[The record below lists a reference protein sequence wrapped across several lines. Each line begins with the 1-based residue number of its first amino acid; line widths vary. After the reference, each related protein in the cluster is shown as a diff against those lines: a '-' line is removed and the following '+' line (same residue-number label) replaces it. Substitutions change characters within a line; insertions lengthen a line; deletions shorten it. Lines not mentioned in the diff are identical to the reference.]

1 MAVFTSVTLDEV
13 NAWLQKNYQLGIAL
27 ELKGISTGIENSNF
41 FLTTQTSDAQHE
53 FVLTLFERLSK
64 EQLPYYLELMEHLSK
79 KGIKVPAPIRNNA
92 HQIVGDLNGKPATIV
107 SKLSGKS
114 FLNPSVRHCELVG
127 DALAK
132 MHLAG
137 QDFQLSQANL
147 RSIDWWQSTVPLIT
161 PHLNPAQNQLIQSEL
176 AAQINFF
183 NSAEYQ
189 SLPSG
194 PSHCDL
200 FRDNV
205 LFDNTSGQ
213 DELGGFFDFYFA
225 GNDKWLFDLAVTI
238 NDWCIDLATGDID
251 PARYA
256 GMIEKYQAVRS
267 FEPAEINSWNMML
280 RAAALRFWV
289 SRLWD
294 YHLPREAKMLTP
306 HDPTHFE
313 RILISRREVSSNL
326 PKNSVKYATK

>member
-1 MAVFTSVTLDEV
+1 
-13 NAWLQKNYQLGIAL
+13 
-27 ELKGISTGIENSNF
+27 
-41 FLTTQTSDAQHE
+41 
-53 FVLTLFERLSK
+53 
-64 EQLPYYLELMEHLSK
+64 
-79 KGIKVPAPIRNNA
+79 
-92 HQIVGDLNGKPATIV
+92 
-107 SKLSGKS
+107 
-114 FLNPSVRHCELVG
+114 VG

-137 QDFQLSQANL
+137 LDFKLSQANL
-147 RSIDWWQSTVPLIT
+147 RSIDWWKSTIPLVI
-161 PHLNPAQNQLIQSEL
+161 PHLNAAQDQLIQSEL
-176 AAQINFF
+176 AAQIDFF
-183 NSAEYQ
+183 NSAEYK

-205 LFDNTSGQ
+205 LFDDASGK

-238 NDWCIDLATGDID
+238 NDWCIDLATGEID
-251 PARYA
+251 SARYA
-256 GMIEKYQAVRS
+256 GMLERYQAIRS
-267 FEPAEINSWNMML
+267 FEPAEIKSWNMML

-313 RILISRREVSSNL
+313 RILISRREVSSNIL
-326 PKNSVKYATK
+326 DNSDKHATK

>member
-13 NAWLQKNYQLGIAL
+13 NAWLQKNYRVGTAS
-27 ELKGISTGIENSNF
+27 ELKGISSGIENSNF
-41 FLTTQTSDAQHE
+41 FLTTQTNGVQKE
-53 FVLTLFERLSK
+53 YVLTLFERLSK

-79 KGIKVPAPIRNNA
+79 KGIKVPAPIRDNA

-114 FLNPSVRHCELVG
+114 FSNPSVDHCELVG
-127 DALAK
+127 AALAK

-137 QDFQLSQANL
+137 LDFQLSQANL
-147 RSIDWWQSTVPLIT
+147 RSIDWWKSTVPLVT

-176 AAQINFF
+176 AAQIDFF
-183 NSAEYQ
+183 NSAEYK
-189 SLPSG
+189 SLPAG

-205 LFDNTSGQ
+205 LFDDTSGK

-238 NDWCIDLATGDID
+238 NDWCIDLATGAID
-251 PARYA
+251 LARYT
-256 GMIEKYQAVRS
+256 GMLEKYQAVRS
-267 FEPAEINSWNMML
+267 FETAEINSWNMML

-313 RILISRREVSSNL
+313 RILISRRALISHIPHHSG
-326 PKNSVKYATK
+326 KYATK

>member
-13 NAWLQKNYQLGIAL
+13 NAWLQQNYQVGSASEI
-27 ELKGISTGIENSNF
+27 KGISSGIENSNF
-41 FLTTQTSDAQHE
+41 FLTTQINGAQKE

-79 KGIKVPAPIRNNA
+79 KGIKVPAPIRDKA

-107 SKLSGKS
+107 TKLSGKS

-137 QDFQLSQANL
+137 LDFQSSQENL
-147 RSIDWWQSTVPLIT
+147 RSIDWWKNTVPLVT
-161 PHLNPAQNQLIQSEL
+161 PHLNPAQDQLIQSEL
-176 AAQINFF
+176 AAQIDFF
-183 NSAEYQ
+183 RSAEYK

-205 LFDNTSGQ
+205 LFDDASGK

-251 PARYA
+251 QARYA
-256 GMIEKYQAVRS
+256 AILEKYQAVRP
-267 FEPAEINSWNMML
+267 FETAEINSWNMML

-313 RILISRREVSSNL
+313 RILISRRELISNI
-326 PKNSVKYATK
+326 PHHSGKYATK

>member
-13 NAWLQKNYQLGIAL
+13 NAWLQKNYQVGTAL
-27 ELKGISTGIENSNF
+27 EIKGISSGIENSNF
-41 FLTTQTSDAQHE
+41 FLTTQINGVQKE

-79 KGIKVPAPIRNNA
+79 KGIKVPAPIRDKS

-127 DALAK
+127 DALAN

-137 QDFQLSQANL
+137 LDFQSSQANL
-147 RSIDWWQSTVPLIT
+147 RSIDWWKNTVPLVI
-161 PHLNPAQNQLIQSEL
+161 PHLNPAQDQVIQSEL
-176 AAQINFF
+176 AAQIDFF
-183 NSAEYQ
+183 SSTEYK

-205 LFDNTSGQ
+205 LFDDASGK
-213 DELGGFFDFYFA
+213 DEIGGFFDFYFA
-225 GNDKWLFDLAVTI
+225 GCDSFLFDIAVCL
-238 NDWCIDLATGDID
+238 NDWCIDLSTGQND
-251 PARYA
+251 A
-256 GMIEKYQAVRS
+256 
-267 FEPAEINSWNMML
+267 L
-280 RAAALRFWV
+280 RAAALMSAYQAVRPLTSQERHLLPAMLRAGALRFWT

-294 YHLPREAKMLTP
+294 FHLPRDAAMLKA
-306 HDPTHFE
+306 HDPGHFE
-313 RILISRREVSSNL
+313 RVLRQRLVPGFALAS
-326 PKNSVKYATK
+326 

>member
-13 NAWLQKNYQLGIAL
+13 NAWLQKNYQVGTAL
-27 ELKGISTGIENSNF
+27 EIKGISSGIENSNF
-41 FLTTQTSDAQHE
+41 FLTTQINGVQKE

-79 KGIKVPAPIRNNA
+79 KGIKVPAPIRDKS

-127 DALAK
+127 DALAN

-137 QDFQLSQANL
+137 LDFQSSQANL
-147 RSIDWWQSTVPLIT
+147 RSIDWWKNTVPLVI
-161 PHLNPAQNQLIQSEL
+161 PHLNPAQDQVLQSEL
-176 AAQINFF
+176 AAQIDFF
-183 NSAEYQ
+183 SSAEYK

-205 LFDNTSGQ
+205 LFDDASGK
-213 DELGGFFDFYFA
+213 DEIGGFFDFYFA

-238 NDWCIDLATGDID
+238 NDWCIDLATGEID
-251 PARYA
+251 QARYT
-256 GMIEKYQAVRS
+256 GMLEKYQAVRS

-313 RILISRREVSSNL
+313 RILISRRELISNI
-326 PKNSVKYATK
+326 PHHSGKYATK

>member
-1 MAVFTSVTLDEV
+1 
-13 NAWLQKNYQLGIAL
+13 
-27 ELKGISTGIENSNF
+27 
-41 FLTTQTSDAQHE
+41 
-53 FVLTLFERLSK
+53 
-64 EQLPYYLELMEHLSK
+64 
-79 KGIKVPAPIRNNA
+79 
-92 HQIVGDLNGKPATIV
+92 
-107 SKLSGKS
+107 
-114 FLNPSVRHCELVG
+114 VG

-137 QDFQLSQANL
+137 EDFKLSQANL
-147 RSIDWWQSTVPLIT
+147 RSINWWKSTIPLVI
-161 PHLNPAQNQLIQSEL
+161 PHLNAAQDQLIQSEL
-176 AAQINFF
+176 AAQIDFF
-183 NSAEYQ
+183 NSAEYK

-205 LFDNTSGQ
+205 LFDDASGK

-238 NDWCIDLATGDID
+238 NDWCIDLATGEID
-251 PARYA
+251 SARYA
-256 GMIEKYQAVRS
+256 GMLERYQAIRS
-267 FEPAEINSWNMML
+267 FEPAEIKSWNMML

-313 RILISRREVSSNL
+313 RILISRREVSSNIL
-326 PKNSVKYATK
+326 DNSDKHATK

>member
-13 NAWLQKNYQLGIAL
+13 NAWLQTNHQVGVAS
-27 ELKGISTGIENSNF
+27 ELKGISSGIENSNF
-41 FLTTQTSDAQHE
+41 FLTTQKDGVQKE

-64 EQLPYYLELMEHLSK
+64 EQLPYYLELMEHLAK
-79 KGIKVPAPIRNNA
+79 KGIKVPAPIRSNT
-92 HQIVGDLNGKPATIV
+92 HEIVGDLNGKPATIV
-107 SKLSGKS
+107 TKLSGKS

-137 QDFQLSQANL
+137 QDFKLSQANL
-147 RSIDWWQSTVPLIT
+147 RSIDWWKNTVPLVI
-161 PHLNPAQNQLIQSEL
+161 PHLSAAQDRLIQSEL
-176 AAQINFF
+176 AAQIDFF
-183 NSAEYQ
+183 SSAEYK

-205 LFDNTSGQ
+205 LFEDVSGKN
-213 DELGGFFDFYFA
+213 ELGGFFDFYFA

-238 NDWCIDLATGDID
+238 NDWCIDLATGAID
-251 PARYA
+251 QARYTA
-256 GMIEKYQAVRS
+256 ILEKYQAVRS
-267 FEPAEINSWNMML
+267 FELAEINSWNMML

-313 RILISRREVSSNL
+313 RILISRSKVISNI
-326 PKNSVKYATK
+326 PHHSGKYAIK